1 MLRSWKK
8 LMQLFPKGSIG
19 GRERKLVF
27 LCQMTA
33 CQGIYFPLA
42 TIFFS
47 RSIVVLDASIYRPE
61 KVRKLKFFCRF
72 YRILTNLGDGQLCDF
87 VGICSETNADIP
99 AHYDVARTPEDPSIE
114 CQFCEKVGR
123 WCLTKKRGSINQF
136 IFVQVVQHWVDVW
149 TSNTTEEEFKEVLDG
164 LCHKLSNS
172 ARVNRCLHIVDDY
185 YVPWFDF
192 LAHEVN
198 PQEACTVVGIC
209 GADAPGFM
217 EVLTKFPSISF
228 EKLTNDYIPVGTWV
242 VRVRPPR
249 PLRRRGSR

>member
-1 MLRSWKK
+1 M
-8 LMQLFPKGSIG
+8 
-19 GRERKLVF
+19 
-27 LCQMTA
+27 
-33 CQGIYFPLA
+33 A

-228 EKLTNDYIPVGTWV
+228 EKLTNHYFPVGAWV